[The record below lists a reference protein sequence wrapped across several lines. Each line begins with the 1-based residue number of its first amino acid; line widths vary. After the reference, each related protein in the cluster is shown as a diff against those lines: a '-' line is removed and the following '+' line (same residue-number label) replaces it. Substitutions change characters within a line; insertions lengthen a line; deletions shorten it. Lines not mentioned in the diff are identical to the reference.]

1 MRTREYKESQV
12 EVLRERASRANAI
25 VVADYRGLSVADSTE
40 LRARLRKEGGGAI
53 DYRVAKNTLVRRAVS
68 GTSAQVLE
76 PFLSGPTALAFA
88 FDEPTALAKV
98 LVGYAKQNEKFEI
111 KGGLVEGEL
120 VDLAAIRALAQLP
133 GKDELRAKLMAA
145 LLAPMSNL
153 AGTLHALL
161 GNLRNALEQRMTQLG
176 SSEQT

>member
-12 EVLRERASRANAI
+12 AALRESAARANTI

-40 LRARLRKEGGGAI
+40 LRARLRKEGGAAI
-53 DYRVAKNTLVRRAVS
+53 DYKVAKNTLVRLAVAGTRAQ
-68 GTSAQVLE
+68 ALE
-76 PFLSGPTALAFA
+76 PFLAGPTALAFA
-88 FDEPTALAKV
+88 FDEPSTLAKV

-111 KGGLVEGEL
+111 KGGVVDGEV

-161 GNLRNALEQRMTQLG
+161 GNLRNALDQRLSQLEG
-176 SSEQT
+176 TD